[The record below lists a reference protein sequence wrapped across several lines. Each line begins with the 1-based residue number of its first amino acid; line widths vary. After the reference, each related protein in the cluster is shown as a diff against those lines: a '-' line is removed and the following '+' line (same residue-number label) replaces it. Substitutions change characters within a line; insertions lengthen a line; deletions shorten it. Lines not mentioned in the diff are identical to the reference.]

1 MLIRTCSHIIEL
13 TFYLVFDKTM
23 HITLHIK
30 NVKLDKLDLLDLY
43 EIIIIIIIIII
54 IMIIIII
61 ITVIIKTFSIAK
73 IGKKLQNCT

>member
-43 EIIIIIIIIII
+43 EIIII
-54 IMIIIII
+54 
-61 ITVIIKTFSIAK
+61 TTIIKTFRIAK
-73 IGKKLQNCT
+73 IGKKL

>member
-43 EIIIIIIIIII
+43 EIIIIIIIII
-54 IMIIIII
+54 MIIIII